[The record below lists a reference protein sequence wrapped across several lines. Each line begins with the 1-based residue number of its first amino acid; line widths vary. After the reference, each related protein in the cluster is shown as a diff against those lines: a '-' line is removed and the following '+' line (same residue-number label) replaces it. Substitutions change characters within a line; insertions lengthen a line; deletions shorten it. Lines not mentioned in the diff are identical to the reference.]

1 MMEQNCA
8 DSKYKQFN
16 HAMDKYLTYSA
27 YKGFE
32 KLTSFLIIS
41 LQVISLAHLLYLYEP
56 KPFISI
62 LFTLFAA
69 FVAADICSGVVH
81 MIMDNNTHYT
91 SLIGPYVAAFHLHH
105 AKYFYQVRPALKVYY
120 DESGTKFWLLVYM
133 IFLTIVQCSVDLNV
147 LLNLG
152 LVGFSLFSSLAEL
165 SHYWCHN
172 ATDENTFVL
181 WLQNHGVLLSKEH
194 HKTHHC
200 SDNVQYA
207 FLNGISDSLID
218 VIARTF
224 YKGYKKHADQHTKV
238 YMQGLNS

>member
-1 MMEQNCA
+1 MMEQ
-8 DSKYKQFN
+8 DRSDPKIKEFI
-16 HAMDKYLTYSA
+16 HAMDRYLTCSA

-41 LQVISLAHLLYLYEP
+41 LQIINLAHLLYVYEP
-56 KPFISI
+56 THSISI
-62 LFTLFAA
+62 LLTLFAA
-69 FVAADICSGVVH
+69 FVAADFINGLVH

-91 SLIGPYVAAFHLHH
+91 SLIGPFIAAFHMHH
-105 AKYFYQVRPALKVYY
+105 AKYVYQVRPTLQVYF
-120 DESGTKFWLLVYM
+120 DEAGTKFWLLVYM
-133 IFLTIVQCSVDLNV
+133 ILLTIVQFSVHLNV

-152 LVGFSLFSSLAEL
+152 LVFFSIFSSLSEL

-172 ATDENTFVL
+172 ATDDNTFIR
-181 WLQNHGVLLSKEH
+181 WLQNHRILLSKEY

-207 FLNGISDSLID
+207 FLNGISDPLID
-218 VIARTF
+218 LIARAF
-224 YKGYKKHADQHTKV
+224 YKGYKMHADQHTKV